1 MLRLEDAVLR
11 MKKVGESFSA
21 DISSIRTGRAS
32 GSLVENVEVSVY
44 GGTQRLR
51 IVELAAVSVADSQ
64 TITISPW
71 DESIMGEVRKGIM
84 EANVGL
90 NPTIDGRLLRISVPP
105 LTTERR
111 GEFVKILHQRM
122 EEARV
127 SIRQVRHDKM
137 LEIKKALVA
146 KEITE
151 DDQKRLEKQLQEIT
165 DRAVS
170 EIEELGKRKEE
181 ELVTV

>member
-1 MLRLEDAVLR
+1 M
-11 MKKVGESFSA
+11 
-21 DISSIRTGRAS
+21 
-32 GSLVENVEVSVY
+32 
-44 GGTQRLR
+44 
-51 IVELAAVSVADSQ
+51 
-64 TITISPW
+64 
-71 DESIMGEVRKGIM
+71 
-84 EANVGL
+84 
-90 NPTIDGRLLRISVPP
+90 
-105 LTTERR
+105 
-111 GEFVKILHQRM
+111 KILHQRM